1 MTLVRPGVAL
11 AVALAVT
18 LAGSLFARTAD
29 AALLPAIG
37 DVVSDRVALFDKAV
51 PLPPGQWRVASTGF
65 GRVTGDDPGPYGT
78 IGGVLLVRAQPTAD
92 RAFLLIHTNALPV
105 QDGWGTSSVCADP
118 SHLAVRTT
126 EARDAKSGCSFV
138 AAVRGPRRLGGT
150 LPALSG
156 KSGTERAGS
165 TTGLPPW
172 ALMAGFRVSDRR
184 DFVDL
189 RFGVAP
195 PYPDPSGWFAPK
207 DGLDEP
213 RQQTVQRLADWAHA
227 AGRTARTALRLPPSQ
242 IQALPAP
249 PLRALS
255 VSAPLVSA
263 PLVSANDAPSPA
275 STEDAPG
282 VARRALQATSY
293 RVLSATTSFVLA
305 TTLTGNPLTGGWITL
320 WQSLTHGAVFIAN
333 EYAWE
338 WPRAVPVHDLAR
350 NPSEFGPPG
359 PVTPPPPSLVLA
371 GKVLQLPGGSWTTLA
386 EGTDGGVSSVIMG
399 QIEGRRLTSLLIARS
414 NTAKTAAMIGPP
426 AECAR
431 QDIYFAVVRSDSEHD
446 GYCSYGKLVVP
457 NDQAAGDPLWGA
469 AVDKLRQTKIDT
481 PVAMMAVG
489 ARARTPENF
498 LDVRVYFAT
507 DASSVMSRDRLET
520 DRPMQ
525 IRIDAL
531 RAWSDLLD
539 EPLTLGVRGREPI
552 GGVAMPPPWPAPDVE
567 KALIAQT
574 RAPLLALRDAGALDE
589 AGYQRQVGLAEVA
602 ALRREQQ
609 RWSLWTRSMYKAASY
624 KAATYVDSFVVAW
637 AITGDFGQSLNF
649 ANISG
654 MLTPAVTFVHEM
666 GWWETGKPQPLP
678 PNFPE
683 IGLDRP

>member
-1 MTLVRPGVAL
+1 MSLVRPGVAL
-11 AVALAVT
+11 AVALAGT
-18 LAGSLFARTAD
+18 LFVRSAD

-37 DVVSDRVALFDKAV
+37 DVVSERVALFDKTI
-51 PLPPGQWRVASTGF
+51 PLPPGEWRVASTGF

-118 SHLAVRTT
+118 SHLARRST
-126 EARDAKSGCSFV
+126 ESSDAKSGCSFV
-138 AAVRGPRRLGGT
+138 AAVRGPRRLGAA

-165 TTGLPPW
+165 TAALPHW
-172 ALMAGFRVSDRR
+172 ALMAGFRVGDRR

-207 DGLDEP
+207 DASNDTLDEP
-213 RQQTVQRLADWAHA
+213 RRQTVARLAVWAHA
-227 AGRTARTALRLPPSQ
+227 AGRTARTALRLPPTQ
-242 IQALPAP
+242 MQALPAP
-249 PLRALS
+249 P
-255 VSAPLVSA
+255 VSAPPVSA
-263 PLVSANDAPSPA
+263 PPARTSVAPLTAP
-275 STEDAPG
+275 TEDGPG
-282 VARRALQATSY
+282 FTRRALQATSY
-293 RVLSATTSFVLA
+293 RVLGATTSFVIA
-305 TTLTGNPLTGGWITL
+305 STLTGNALTGGWITL
-320 WQSLTHGAVFIAN
+320 WQSLTHGAVFLAN

-338 WPRAVPVHDLAR
+338 WPRSAQVHDLAR
-350 NPSEFGPPG
+350 NPTGSGPAG
-359 PVTPPPPSLVLA
+359 PSTPPPASLALA
-371 GKVLQLPGGSWTTLA
+371 GKTLQLPAGSWTTLA
-386 EGTDGGVSSVIMG
+386 EATDGGVSSVVLG
-399 QIEGRRLTSLLIARS
+399 QIEGRRLTSLLIART
-414 NTAKTAAMIGPP
+414 NTEKTAAMIGPP

-431 QDIYFAVVRSDSEHD
+431 QDIYFAVVRSDSPRG
-446 GYCSYGKLVVP
+446 GYCSYGKLVIP

-469 AVDKLRQTKIDT
+469 ASDKLRQAKIET

-507 DASSVMSRDRLET
+507 DASAVMSRDRLEA

-531 RAWSDLLD
+531 RAWADLLD
-539 EPLTLGVRGREPI
+539 GPMTSGVRGRGPI

-567 KALIAQT
+567 QALIAQT
-574 RAPLLALRDAGALDE
+574 RAPLLALRDLGALDE
-589 AGYQRQVGLAEVA
+589 TAYQRQVGLAEVA
-602 ALRREQQ
+602 ALRREQE
-609 RWSLWTRSMYKAASY
+609 RWSLWTRSMYKTATY
-624 KAATYVDSFVVAW
+624 RAATYVDSFVVAW
-637 AITGDFGQSLNF
+637 AITGEIRQSLAF
-649 ANISG
+649 ANFSG
-654 MLTPAVTFVHEM
+654 MMTPVVTYANEF
-666 GWWETGKPQPLP
+666 GWGETAKAQPLP

-683 IGLDRP
+683 IGLDRQ